1 MRYQNMVNPVIHFFS
16 VRTAD
21 RSAIFQADILVPPLF
36 AMVRTSHLPTTLR
49 ASALSLLGLCVNT
62 SPIALLPYVEELFEA
77 FVDLL
82 RIEAVPI
89 SQKPKSSGVP
99 KEPQQD
105 GEDTEQPAAPPAPT
119 ADAQAT
125 ATNSKLPP
133 LRRAALHFLSLLTRA
148 FTTHILESSTIIYNI
163 SDATIKRARTT
174 IAYVAA
180 VDEDNVV
187 RVMARETLEG
197 LDRLSSALVGL

>member
-1 MRYQNMVNPVIHFFS
+1 MRYQNMVNPANPFS
-16 VRTAD
+16 SERTAE

-49 ASALSLLGLCVNT
+49 VSALSLLGLCVNT
-62 SPIALLPYVEELFEA
+62 SPIALLLYVEDLLEA

-89 SQKPKSSGVP
+89 SQRPRSSSAP

-105 GEDTEQPAAPPAPT
+105 DTMQPPTASAPT
-119 ADAQAT
+119 GDIQPT

-148 FTTHILESSTIIYNI
+148 FTTHLLESSTVIYNI
-163 SDATIKRARTT
+163 SDATTKRARTT
-174 IAYVAA
+174 VAYVAA

-187 RVMARETLEG
+187 RVMAKETLQG